1 MRITCKQLCSA
12 QEEAELEKPKLIT
25 ESQFGDPDA
34 AYRSLIE
41 AHRGLS
47 DDDSQS
53 LNAKLLLILANH
65 IGSQKILDEAIK
77 LAKSDQA

>member
-1 MRITCKQLCSA
+1 LGNQGLN
-12 QEEAELEKPKLIT
+12 T
-25 ESQFGDPDA
+25 ESQFADPDA

-47 DDDSQS
+47 NDASQA

-77 LAKSDQA
+77 LAKRDQA

>member
-1 MRITCKQLCSA
+1 LDKQN
-12 QEEAELEKPKLIT
+12 LIT
-25 ESQFGDPDA
+25 ESQFADPDA

-77 LAKSDQA
+77 LVKRDQA

>member
-1 MRITCKQLCSA
+1 LEADLDKQN
-12 QEEAELEKPKLIT
+12 LIT
-25 ESQFGDPDA
+25 DNQFADPDA

-77 LAKSDQA
+77 LAKRDQS